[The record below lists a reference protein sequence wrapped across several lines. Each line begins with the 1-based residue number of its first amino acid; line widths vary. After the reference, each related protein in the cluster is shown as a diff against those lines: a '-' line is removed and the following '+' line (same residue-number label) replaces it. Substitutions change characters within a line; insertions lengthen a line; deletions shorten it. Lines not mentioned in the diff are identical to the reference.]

1 MTRFRKGTER
11 SMLEDAGSVGVHSDF
26 KEEGSKKYENAKLA
40 IFFAVY
46 LALLQQMSGVNA
58 IVVYGK

>member
-1 MTRFRKGTER
+1 MIEDIGT
-11 SMLEDAGSVGVHSDF
+11 VGVHSDF
-26 KEEGSKKYENAKLA
+26 KEEGSKTYNNSKIA
-40 IFFAVY
+40 IFFAIH